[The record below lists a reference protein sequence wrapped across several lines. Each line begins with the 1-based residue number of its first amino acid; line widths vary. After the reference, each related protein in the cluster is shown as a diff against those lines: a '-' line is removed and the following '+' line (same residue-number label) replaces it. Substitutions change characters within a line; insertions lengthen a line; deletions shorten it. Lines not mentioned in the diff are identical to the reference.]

1 MKKASAVTAV
11 LVTIIFSINYSCNNY
26 GSKAGNTVAE
36 GEKLAL
42 FNSAGYLEIAINKGN
57 AAGLFEHAAARP
69 TLSERFPKLTVVA
82 IAVALVA
89 FTVATEIEY
98 LRGAGYYWR

>member
-1 MKKASAVTAV
+1 MSLQEQRRRVEQVADKNWISVHVTHEGKV
-11 LVTIIFSINYSCNNY
+11 IPRKHNSSQPGFS
-26 GSKAGNTVAE
+26 GPR
-36 GEKLAL
+36 
-42 FNSAGYLEIAINKGN
+42 GN